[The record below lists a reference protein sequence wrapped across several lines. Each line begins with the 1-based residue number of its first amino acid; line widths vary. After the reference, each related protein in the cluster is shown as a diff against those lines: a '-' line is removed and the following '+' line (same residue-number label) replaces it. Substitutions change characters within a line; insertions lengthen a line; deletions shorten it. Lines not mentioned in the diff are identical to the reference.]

1 MYYKGMILDHTFS
14 THSLCHVYCIVCKLE
29 VDVKNGMNCA
39 RYKLW
44 LGLWPMLASLAEFS
58 SVSFRGKPDL
68 IVINPVSFLPFW
80 LVVGKKKKL
89 RGWVE
94 DPEVGLTSRKRGHW
108 PWWGSHSGSCKLG
121 KWIQSTAVELEEKRL
136 GKKEEKN
143 SGKRVVV
150 LGLLLE

>member
-1 MYYKGMILDHTFS
+1 MVMYVCNVGNYTY
-14 THSLCHVYCIVCKLE
+14 SL
-29 VDVKNGMNCA
+29 VDVKKWYGMSCA

-44 LGLWPMLASLAEFS
+44 LGLWPMVANLAEFS
-58 SVSFRGKPDL
+58 SVSFGGKPDL

-80 LVVGKKKKL
+80 LGVGKKL

-121 KWIQSTAVELEEKRL
+121 KWIQSTTAAVELEEKRL